1 MDEVGARESKPV
13 LEGVP
18 QAPTLDEHARHCEAD
33 EREPGERDEVDAR
46 EDEHAR
52 GGERQEGDRAD
63 KERSPSSVPRIGRER
78 HRPDVAE
85 RERERPDD
93 DPVPDARS
101 AVEERGPDREGGRRD
116 PEPEAAPEPVPV
128 ELDRVGDQLADGPL
142 GRRNLGHWL
151 RHARDRI

>member
-1 MDEVGARESKPV
+1 MHEVGAREPEPV
-13 LEGVP
+13 LESIP

-33 EREPGERDEVDAR
+33 EREPAERDEIDPG

-63 KERSPSSVPRIGRER
+63 EEGSPSCVSRVGRER

-93 DPVPDARS
+93 ERVPDPHV
-101 AVEERGPDREGGRRD
+101 AVEERGPDREGCRRD
-116 PEPEAAPEPVPV
+116 PEPEPAPEPVAV
-128 ELDRVGDQLADGPL
+128 ELDRIADQLADRPL
-142 GRRNLGHWL
+142 GRRNIGYRL
-151 RHARDRI
+151 RHVRDRI